1 MELRFGSGISDNA
14 DEEIIPNPD
23 NIGMGIKDGRSKL
36 DIAYDQL
43 GNVTGAQRIGGA
55 IFEVELDNTHPIAFG
70 YNKWH

>member
-1 MELRFGSGISDNA
+1 M
-14 DEEIIPNPD
+14 
-23 NIGMGIKDGRSKL
+23 KL

-70 YNKWH
+70 YNKKASIFRPQNKMR